1 MKGFLIVIKT
11 INVKQ
16 SELKNGIESSKCFF
30 KGSIIDV
37 RNEMPL
43 QIVKLIS
50 ESCIHVGSER
60 RYQRL
65 GNLTLYLNHFKD
77 RPVTV
82 KQTNTTKHFRF

>member
-16 SELKNGIESSKCFF
+16 FELKNGIESSKCFF

-50 ESCIHVGSER
+50 ESCIHTCGFRTAISK
-60 RYQRL
+60 
-65 GNLTLYLNHFKD
+65 TLELDLVFKS
-77 RPVTV
+77 
-82 KQTNTTKHFRF
+82 F